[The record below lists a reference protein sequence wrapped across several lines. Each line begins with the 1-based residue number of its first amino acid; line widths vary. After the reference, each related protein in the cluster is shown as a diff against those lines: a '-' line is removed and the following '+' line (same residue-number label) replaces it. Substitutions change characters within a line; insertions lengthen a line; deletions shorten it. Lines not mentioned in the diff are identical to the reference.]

1 MSGPYRVE
9 LLNSGHPRAT
19 FDCGVEAL
27 NAYLQRQA
35 SQDAKRRV
43 SACYVA
49 ITNITEPAIA
59 GYYTLAAGSVG
70 LTDLPQALAKRLPR
84 YPAVPV
90 ARLGRLAIA
99 TACQGQKLG
108 AALLADAAVRA
119 SRSEVA
125 VFALVV
131 DAKDDTAQ
139 AFYRHHGFD
148 DCGDKPRQMI
158 VSLSRF
164 LSLA

>member
-9 LLNSGHPRAT
+9 LLNSGHPRAN

-49 ITNITEPAIA
+49 ITNIAEPAIA

-90 ARLGRLAIA
+90 ARLDR
-99 TACQGQKLG
+99 K
-108 AALLADAAVRA
+108 
-119 SRSEVA
+119 S
-125 VFALVV
+125 VV
-131 DAKDDTAQ
+131 
-139 AFYRHHGFD
+139 
-148 DCGDKPRQMI
+148 
-158 VSLSRF
+158 
-164 LSLA
+164 